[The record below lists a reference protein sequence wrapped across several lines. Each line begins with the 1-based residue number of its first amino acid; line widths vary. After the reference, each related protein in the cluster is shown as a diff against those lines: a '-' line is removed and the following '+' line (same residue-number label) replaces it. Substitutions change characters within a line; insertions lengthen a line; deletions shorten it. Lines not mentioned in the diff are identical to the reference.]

1 MSRADSLQ
9 RVPSA
14 QPEPRRYGRA
24 VDQLS
29 AAQKSG
35 AGVPAYLRWV
45 NRGIGRR
52 AAAVAFVIGLSPN
65 AVTLLSVVSSLAG
78 MSVILLSPSHWST
91 AVLASFLLLAGYAL
105 DSADGQLARL
115 QGTGSL
121 AGEWLDHVVDA
132 ARLPLFHLVIAAYFF
147 REDMSIW
154 LISSALVFSLITSV
168 WFFSQTL
175 AGKLSVAEA
184 THSSAPAWVSF
195 VKLPYDVGILYLAV
209 VALAFTNIFMALY
222 MTLFAVNV
230 LVAAASMIRK
240 YRSLEVEPDRDAG
253 TNSPGSA

>member
-1 MSRADSLQ
+1 MSRTYSQQ
-9 RVPSA
+9 RVPSSP
-14 QPEPRRYGRA
+14 PEPRRYGRA

-52 AAAVAFVIGLSPN
+52 AAAVAFVVRLSPN

-78 MSVILLSPSHWST
+78 MSVILLLPSHWS
-91 AVLASFLLLAGYAL
+91 AAILASLLLLAGYAL

-115 QGTGSL
+115 QGGGSL
-121 AGEWLDHVVDA
+121 AGEWLDHVVDS

-147 REDMSIW
+147 REEMSIW
-154 LISSALVFSLITSV
+154 LVSAALVFSLVTSV

-175 AGKLSVAEA
+175 AGKLSTAEGP
-184 THSSAPAWVSF
+184 HSDAPAWVSF
-195 VKLPYDVGILYLAV
+195 VKLPYDVGILYLT
-209 VALAFTNIFMALY
+209 VATLAFANIFTTLY
-222 MTLFAVNV
+222 LTLFAVNA
-230 LVAAASMIRK
+230 LVAAASMARK
-240 YRSLEVEPDRDAG
+240 YRSLAVKSASSAG
-253 TNSPGSA
+253 TISPGPE